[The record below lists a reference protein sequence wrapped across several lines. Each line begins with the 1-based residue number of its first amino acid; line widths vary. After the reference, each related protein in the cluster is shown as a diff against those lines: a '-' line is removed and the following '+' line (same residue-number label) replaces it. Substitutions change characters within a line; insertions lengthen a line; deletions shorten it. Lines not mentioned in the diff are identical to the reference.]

1 MAQSVT
7 INCPKCKSRLMVPS
21 DKLGAK
27 VQCPGCKTVLQT
39 QAPPAGGP
47 AAKPKS
53 PAAPPAPKPAAPKP
67 PAPKA
72 GAQPAPAP
80 AAPNPAQ
87 KNSYI
92 DEEDDGPAQYGVN
105 RELEVPRCPNCANE
119 LDDEKAVLCVKC
131 GYNLRERVLYR
142 TRKLVHKGFLD
153 YLIWHS
159 LAILFTILII
169 ALIVWNVLVF
179 TKLPDW
185 LGGAESTGGW
195 IVGSTF
201 FRLWN
206 TIISLFAIYSMGKVA
221 IIRFFLNPH
230 PPEEEIHNL

>member
-27 VQCPGCKTVLQT
+27 VQCPGCKTILQT
-39 QAPPAGGP
+39 QAPAG
-47 AAKPKS
+47 AAS
-53 PAAPPAPKPAAPKP
+53 KP
-67 PAPKA
+67 PGAPKA
-72 GAQPAPAP
+72 PPTKAPTAKPGPSATAPAP
-80 AAPNPAQ
+80 AQSAPTPAQ

-92 DEEDDGPAQYGVN
+92 DDEDDGPAQYGVN
-105 RELEVPRCPNCANE
+105 REEEVPRCPNCANE

-169 ALIVWNVLVF
+169 GIIVWNVLVF
-179 TKLPDW
+179 TKMPDW

-221 IIRFFLNPH
+221 VIRFFLNPH
-230 PPEEEIHNL
+230 PPEEEIHHH